1 MDLEKVKSIYL
12 NKKDKLIKGIVSQ
25 EKPIAFILGGQPASG
40 KSGLAK
46 AILRQFPD
54 KDFLFVNGDIYREF
68 HPEAGELIKYPQR
81 YSAETQIFSNFFT
94 EALIQEAITY
104 KYNIIVEGTMRNP
117 EVPLRTA
124 LAFREN
130 GFDTEAFAIVD

>member
-1 MDLEKVKSIYL
+1 MDSEKVKSIYL
-12 NKKDKLIKGIVSQ
+12 GKKDKLLKGIVSQ

-68 HPEAGELIKYPQR
+68 HPEAGELIKYPER
-81 YSAETQIFSNFFT
+81 
-94 EALIQEAITY
+94 
-104 KYNIIVEGTMRNP
+104 
-117 EVPLRTA
+117 
-124 LAFREN
+124 
-130 GFDTEAFAIVD
+130 

>member
-1 MDLEKVKSIYL
+1 MDFKEVESIYL
-12 NKKDKLIKGIVSQ
+12 CKKDKLLRGVFSQ
-25 EKPIAFILGGQPASG
+25 ENPIAFILGGQPASG

-68 HPEAGELIKYPQR
+68 HPKANELIKYTDS

-94 EALIQEAITY
+94 EALIQEAI
-104 KYNIIVEGTMRNP
+104 NH
-117 EVPLRTA
+117 
-124 LAFREN
+124 
-130 GFDTEAFAIVD
+130 